1 MSPEATAALLQS
13 RHGTIEI
20 RGSDEVQSRQA
31 RYRQDIDRGTIEI
44 LYHYG
49 ENIVEGSDI
58 EMGPDSINVPGFGNS
73 LSLNQTRIKYSKLIK
88 S

>member
-1 MSPEATAALLQS
+1 LSPEATAELLKS
-13 RHGTIEI
+13 RH
-20 RGSDEVQSRQA
+20 RSVHLKGSDGVQA
-31 RYRQDIDRGTIEI
+31 RQERYRHEIDRGTIEI

-58 EMGPDSINVPGFGNS
+58 EMGPDSINVPGFGS
-73 LSLNQTRIKYSKLIK
+73 SMTLNQAKTKYSDLIK